1 MNDLPKPSWPKR
13 FSVMGVPVSS
23 TTYSEAVERLMTAA
37 TMRQPALA
45 TAFAVHGVVEA
56 SRDQEFLR
64 EIETFELVVPD
75 GQPVRYALNLLY
87 HAHLSDRVYG
97 PTLMLKL
104 CEAAA
109 KQNLGIYLYG
119 STSDTVDKLTS
130 GLKLRF
136 PSLSIVGAEPSL
148 FRPLTEVE
156 LKALATRIREAGAGL
171 VFLGLGCPRQE
182 RFAYSIRP
190 FVQASVICVGAA
202 FDFHAGVKGQAPK
215 WMQDRS
221 LEWLFRLIQEP
232 RRLFKRYAVTNSL
245 FAISI
250 STQILTSWF
259 ATPGRR
265 TT

>member
-1 MNDLPKPSWPKR
+1 
-13 FSVMGVPVSS
+13 MGVGGD
-23 TTYSEAVERLMTAA
+23 
-37 TMRQPALA
+37 
-45 TAFAVHGVVEA
+45 GVVEA

-64 EIETFELVVPD
+64 EIETVELVVRE
-75 GQPVRYALNLLY
+75 GQAVRYALNLLY
-87 HAHLSDRVYG
+87 HTHLSDRVYG

-119 STSDTVDKLTS
+119 STSDPVDKLKS

-136 PSLSIVGAEPSL
+136 PSLSIVGAEPSF

-182 RFAYSIRP
+182 RFAYSIQP
-190 FVQASVICVGAA
+190 FLHASVIFVRAA
-202 FDFHAGVKGQAPK
+202 FDFYAGVKGQAPT

-221 LEWLFRLIQEP
+221 WDWLLRL
-232 RRLFKRYAVTNSL
+232 
-245 FAISI
+245 
-250 STQILTSWF
+250 
-259 ATPGRR
+259 
-265 TT
+265 